1 MKNKIKF
8 LIDETKCEQNEAELA
23 LSISKNNI
31 EKSIEIIKLLS
42 KFINIFKIKIILKK
56 NNIYGLIQIV
66 LNTKT
71 RNILR
76 FSMILSYNPST
87 YEISINTDWFSFEK
101 SIFSLRLDSGAIEQY
116 TQKIEENLKAYIQ
129 QIMNETIFISTE
141 EISTIIKNFFYPIN
155 IHIEIKNNELTLLEY
170 TKFPDYKKTQNQ
182 IYNENNNI
190 NFLQLKS
197 KIIEDKNGKNI
208 KKIKEG
214 DKILST
220 IIDERDIAHYI
231 THLIGGIDN
240 NIISPIPAT
249 IKKIF
254 HKNNKFI
261 LHIKYTT
268 SITGFAEI
276 NNDVKIKIIKN
287 NNSFIKKILSW

>member
-23 LSISKNNI
+23 LSISKDDI

-116 TQKIEENLKAYIQ
+116 TQKIEENLKTYIQ
-129 QIMNETIFISTE
+129 QIINETIFISKE
-141 EISTIIKNFFYPIN
+141 KILTIIKNFFYPTN
-155 IHIEIKNNELTLLEY
+155 IHIEIKNDELTLLEY
-170 TKFPDYKKTQNQ
+170 TKFPNYKKIQNQ
-182 IYNENNNI
+182 TYNEDNNI

-197 KIIEDKNGKNI
+197 KIIEDRNGKNI
-208 KKIKEG
+208 KKIREG

-231 THLIGGIDN
+231 THLIGGTN
-240 NIISPIPAT
+240 NTFSQIPAT
-249 IKKIF
+249 IKKILY
-254 HKNNKFI
+254 KNDKFM

-268 SITGFAEI
+268 SIIGFAEV
-276 NNDVKIKIIKN
+276 NNDVKIKIIN
-287 NNSFIKKILSW
+287 NNNLWIKKILSW